1 MEYSFVVMGHPN
13 VTSKHRTTFET
24 TKDSEIG
31 ITADCIIGVKS
42 PVSMED
48 IPEEILDAIKNSDTR
63 VTVKLETENSAD
75 EIHGYGHPGLT
86 LDHPTDMVS
95 RKSDFICNRTL
106 MIHADKAACD
116 LNEKLIEDL
125 KNSKPLKVTI
135 KVE

>member
-1 MEYSFVVMGHPN
+1 MEYSFVVKGHPN

-24 TKDSEIG
+24 TKDSDIG

-42 PVSMED
+42 PVSMDD
-48 IPEEILDAIKNSDTR
+48 IPDEMVDAIKSSKTR
-63 VTVKLETENSAD
+63 VTIKLETENAAD
-75 EIHGYGHPGLT
+75 EIHGYGHPKLT

-116 LNEKLIEDL
+116 LDGKLIDDL
-125 KNSKPLKVTI
+125 KSSKQMRVTI
-135 KVE
+135 HID